1 MLVIWRRCEELSRR
15 RKHSV
20 PGIGCCVSSSPDTYG
35 LPGASLSR
43 FIEAVYRDEE
53 ASQYGESLT
62 REKVGR
68 RLEGFLR
75 PLWRS
80 ARSGHPSPRGCPVSL
95 AKTGHSYT
103 YTVYMKNIT
112 LSVDENILAT
122 VRRQAAER
130 NSTVNALV
138 RDYLTN
144 LAAHEDRA
152 NRARVRL
159 RQLSKESQG
168 RLGRKTWSREQLH
181 DR

>member
-1 MLVIWRRCEELSRR
+1 
-15 RKHSV
+15 
-20 PGIGCCVSSSPDTYG
+20 
-35 LPGASLSR
+35 
-43 FIEAVYRDEE
+43 
-53 ASQYGESLT
+53 
-62 REKVGR
+62 
-68 RLEGFLR
+68 
-75 PLWRS
+75 
-80 ARSGHPSPRGCPVSL
+80 
-95 AKTGHSYT
+95 
-103 YTVYMKNIT
+103 MKNIT

-122 VRRQAAER
+122 VRRQAAAH